1 MINIALE
8 NCPRDARLYLF
19 RGILYRRLKDFTAA
33 IEDLVQAVELSEEEE
48 VRAQAEAGEQKEE
61 SGSVEEEVRFQ
72 VVLTYNDF
80 AVQCF
85 SRGLYAEA
93 TLLLHKAV
101 EQEKGQA
108 GLYLN
113 RGDCFFKQGEWCFAL
128 ADYQQAE
135 EMMRPDDPA
144 VRLRLAILHNTLGS
158 LCFQDGCFQEAADMF
173 SLAVQYDPA
182 AGRYYESRSKAFRK
196 LLDLEG
202 ARRDFICMLILDP
215 TNEELPPMLMN
226 LFPGCSAADVLSS
239 PAGQAVRAQLMDSI
253 QACSSSSDRQ

>member
-1 MINIALE
+1 
-8 NCPRDARLYLF
+8 
-19 RGILYRRLKDFTAA
+19 
-33 IEDLVQAVELSEEEE
+33 
-48 VRAQAEAGEQKEE
+48 
-61 SGSVEEEVRFQ
+61 
-72 VVLTYNDF
+72 
-80 AVQCF
+80 
-85 SRGLYAEA
+85 
-93 TLLLHKAV
+93 
-101 EQEKGQA
+101 
-108 GLYLN
+108 
-113 RGDCFFKQGEWCFAL
+113 
-128 ADYQQAE
+128 
-135 EMMRPDDPA
+135 MMRPDDQA
-144 VRLRLAILHNTLGS
+144 VRLRLAVLHNTLGS

-253 QACSSSSDRQ
+253 QACSSSSDQQRLSEDLLKMTLTNENTASQPEDPSVAGEELKETQITGKSLLALLLITAGGLQTDHSK